1 MRGLGRWGGGGGVGG
16 VMRDGG
22 GGGGGSF
29 LLRKLFGLNYTVLT
43 SM

>member
-1 MRGLGRWGGGGGVGG
+1 VRGLGRWGGGGGVGG